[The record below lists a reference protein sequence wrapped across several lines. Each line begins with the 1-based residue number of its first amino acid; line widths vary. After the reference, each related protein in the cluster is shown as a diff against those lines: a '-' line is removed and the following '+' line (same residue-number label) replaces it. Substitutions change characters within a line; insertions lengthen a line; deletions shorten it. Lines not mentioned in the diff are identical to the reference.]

1 MALDDPTVRIFRPTV
16 EVGGQRL
23 PLLSANI
30 MRMRMTEQLGGMS
43 SLELVLVDVLSQPD
57 GTGGFGATAGSPPK
71 LGAAIRIFGGSD
83 EAAQE
88 LFDGAVTAI
97 EAETSPT
104 QSPLVHRAGRGSPVP
119 PAPSA
124 VAAASSRMSLPPIS
138 SRRSRRD
145 HGLTPD
151 VRDLDAPSGTWAQ
164 VAESDLA
171 FLRRL
176 LERFDGDCQL
186 VGGKLQAGPC
196 ARDARTSVALQ
207 MGGNLLRARLTAD
220 LADQATEV
228 RVSGF
233 DPATGEKVDAKVTSG
248 QMGPGSGRDGPTIL
262 KDLIGDV
269 SEQDGHE
276 GPLTDKEADLA
287 GRALYGHRARR
298 FVRVD
303 ATAQGDAALRVGSK
317 VTIKG
322 VNPFFEND
330 YSVTQAVHRYDLD
343 TGYLTDFLAEGA
355 YLGAGA

>member
-57 GTGGFGATAGSPPK
+57 GTGGFGATAGSPLK

-104 QSPLVHRAGRGSPVP
+104 QSPLFTVLAEDRLFRL
-119 PAPSA
+119 
-124 VAAASSRMSLPPIS
+124 RRR
-138 SRRSRRD
+138 RRSRVFENVAPADIVKAIAQD

-276 GPLTDKEADLA
+276 GPLTDKEADLV